1 MLDVAL
7 VLGLGGAW
15 GAVVCR
21 EPPRSLCHILKGVD
35 KIQKNECISPGDTAA
50 EQRHRKVHRQTSV
63 AEAKGFFG
71 ERDV

>member
-1 MLDVAL
+1 M
-7 VLGLGGAW
+7 
-15 GAVVCR
+15 
-21 EPPRSLCHILKGVD
+21 KGVD
-35 KIQKNECISPGDTAA
+35 KIQKNECISPEDTAA